1 MNCVGDH
8 VLKIDIG
15 TTQDLASDFRVPSLP
30 ILARQNI
37 RSLPNSGYFHQKL
50 DTKNRLLTSC
60 CSGLLAWFTHVGIPV
75 EENSLV
81 KQTESHTEIDFDLLS
96 KLHKLAENCLQD
108 CAPYHPE
115 APKDLEDDSL
125 VALACETMGEIW
137 KLCERFHK
145 VVTSK
150 AILALSRGQLKDKNY
165 REDLPASH
173 HSIAHALQSDWKVEK
188 EQIQEAEL
196 DTFVQK
202 FSLCETAAV
211 SIEHPVLQEEA
222 FENMRADS

>member
-115 APKDLEDDSL
+115 APKIWRMTRWLHLLVRPWGKFGSYVRGSIRLLPQKPSL
-125 VALACETMGEIW
+125 HYPEASSRTRTIEKICQPATTPLLTRCSQIGRW
-137 KLCERFHK
+137 RR
-145 VVTSK
+145 SK
-150 AILALSRGQLKDKNY
+150 SKRLSWTRLFKSS
-165 REDLPASH
+165 A
-173 HSIAHALQSDWKVEK
+173 
-188 EQIQEAEL
+188 
-196 DTFVQK
+196 FVRQ
-202 FSLCETAAV
+202 
-211 SIEHPVLQEEA
+211 Q
-222 FENMRADS
+222 R